1 MADKFGEMTKLEKL
15 LKEGVLSQEEF
26 DKEKVKVFGE
36 KNSVLEF
43 IYEDLKGFELK
54 DFDFEEPQDFEE
66 TED

>member
-1 MADKFGEMTKLEKL
+1 MANMFGEMRKLEEL

-43 IYEDLKGFELK
+43 IYEDLKGVELK
-54 DFDFEEPQDFEE
+54 DFDFEEPEDFEE

>member
-1 MADKFGEMTKLEKL
+1 MADKFGEMRKLEKL

-36 KNSVLEF
+36 NNVLEF

-54 DFDFEEPQDFEE
+54 DFDFEEPEDFEE

>member
-1 MADKFGEMTKLEKL
+1 MADKFDEMRKLEKL

-36 KNSVLEF
+36 NNVLEF

-54 DFDFEEPQDFEE
+54 DFDFEEPEDFEE

>member
-1 MADKFGEMTKLEKL
+1 MADKFDEMKKLEKL

-36 KNSVLEF
+36 NNVLEF

-54 DFDFEEPQDFEE
+54 DFDFEEPEDFEE